1 MTLGVIAGRGAF
13 PAHAIR
19 NAKAAGRRVAVSLIR
34 EARAAVPRGIADAV
48 ETHSIGRA
56 GDTLEFF
63 RRENV
68 SEVLVIGKVDKSLN
82 FADLDFDEVAL
93 AMLSRLAGRADMQIA
108 RVVIDEMEQRGFR
121 VCAQT
126 EWLDDL
132 LVGEGNLAGE
142 PTDVELA
149 DVEKGLRLARAVAGF
164 DIGQTVVLRAGA
176 VIAVEAFEHTD
187 ATIRRAG
194 RLAGPGA
201 VIVKVARPNQDF
213 RFDVPAIG
221 PATLR
226 AMCAA
231 GARVLA
237 VEAGRTLMMHRDR
250 FLADARM
257 LGLCVVGVRAPDI
270 LGVGDANRIA

>member
-19 NAKAAGRRVAVSLIR
+19 NARAAGRRVAVSLIR
-34 EARAAVPRGIADAV
+34 EARAVVPRGLADAV
-48 ETHSIGRA
+48 ETHSLGRA

-68 SEVLVIGKVDKSLN
+68 REVLVIGKVDKSLN
-82 FADLDFDEVAL
+82 FADLEFDEVAL
-93 AMLSRLAGRADMQIA
+93 AMLARLAGRADMQIA
-108 RVVIDEMEQRGFR
+108 RVVIDEIEHRGFR

-126 EWLDDL
+126 EWLGDL
-132 LVGEGNLAGE
+132 LADEGNLVGE
-142 PTDVELA
+142 PTAEEFS

-164 DIGQTVVLRAGA
+164 DIGQTVALREGA

-194 RLAGPGA
+194 RLAGPGS

-213 RFDVPAIG
+213 RFDVPAVG

-226 AMCAA
+226 AMRAA
-231 GARVLA
+231 EARVLA
-237 VEAGRTLMMHRDR
+237 VEAGRTLVMHRDR
-250 FLADARM
+250 FLADARAF
-257 LGLCVVGVRAPDI
+257 GLCVIGVRTPDT
-270 LGVGDANRIA
+270 LGEGDVISIA